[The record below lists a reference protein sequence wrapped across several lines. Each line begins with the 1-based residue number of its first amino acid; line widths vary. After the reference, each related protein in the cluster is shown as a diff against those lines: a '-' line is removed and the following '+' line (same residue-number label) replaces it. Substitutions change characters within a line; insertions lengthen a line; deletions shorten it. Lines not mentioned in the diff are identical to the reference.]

1 MTSKRILI
9 VDDEKAILSLL
20 KTSIE
25 LMYPEYQVVA
35 VSNGLAALAELRQQ
49 PFELILT
56 DFEMPLLNGL
66 DFASTVQQ
74 FCPDIPIIL
83 MTGSQSDNILP
94 RAGSMNLAGFL
105 AKPFEIKQLKE
116 ILQQNGI

>member
-1 MTSKRILI
+1 MTSKRILV

-25 LMYPEYQVVA
+25 LMCPEHQVVA
-35 VSNGLAALAELRQQ
+35 VSNGLIALAELRQQ

-66 DFASTVQQ
+66 DFADTVRQ

-83 MTGSQSDNILP
+83 MTGSQSDEILS

-105 AKPFEIKQLKE
+105 AKPFAIKQLKE

>member
-49 PFELILT
+49 PFQLILT

-66 DFASTVQQ
+66 VFADAVRQ

-83 MTGSQSDNILP
+83 MTGSRNDDIQT
-94 RAGSMNLAGFL
+94 RANSMNLAGFL